1 MIGTLGTLG
10 TLGTIG
16 TLGTRSPRRLALCA
30 AFVVA
35 AACDNP
41 NTPQPPPPPPPT
53 LAITCPPSQ
62 TVEGVSGGGKDVTY
76 PTPPTTGGTT
86 PVAVACAP
94 ASGTTF
100 QIGNTTVNCTARDA
114 GTQQAT
120 CSFNVTLTPR
130 LLQVSKFMAFGD
142 SMTEGENGIRPGA
155 LRRPA
160 EILPGAPY
168 PTQLSSMLSHEYPT
182 QTFQVVN
189 KGISGRFA
197 QDGAKDLPRDLAA
210 ERPEALLLLDGYNN
224 LFQGCPAGG
233 AINSQCLNAIDVVLA
248 ALSLDI
254 INGRSS
260 GAKYVFVS
268 TLTPPGPVTGPMDRR
283 INGQAI
289 VMMNSRIAATVPGLG
304 AILVDTYPR
313 FLGHEAEYV
322 STDGLHLRPAGYEAL
337 ARSFYDSINI
347 AIPSMAAVYAPL
359 APRAPALTPSRTL
372 TGR

>member
-1 MIGTLGTLG
+1 MPQAA
-10 TLGTIG
+10 
-16 TLGTRSPRRLALCA
+16 RVALLA
-30 AFVVA
+30 AFLGA

-53 LAITCPPSQ
+53 LAITCPPGQ
-62 TVEGVSGGGKDVTY
+62 TVEGVSGSGKEVTY

-130 LLQVSKFMAFGD
+130 LLQVRKFMAFGD
-142 SMTEGENGIRPGA
+142 SLTEGEN
-155 LRRPA
+155 
-160 EILPGAPY
+160 GAPY
-168 PTQLSSMLSHEYPT
+168 PTQLASMLGQEYPT
-182 QTFQVVN
+182 QNIPVVN
-189 KGISGRFA
+189 KGVSGRFA
-197 QDGAKDLPRDLAA
+197 ETGANDLPRDLTA

-224 LFQGCPAGG
+224 LFRDCPHGGTINSSCTG
-233 AINSQCLNAIDVVLA
+233 AIEVVIS
-248 ALSLDI
+248 ALSKDI
-254 INGRSS
+254 TSARSS
-260 GAKYVFVS
+260 GVRYVFVS
-268 TLTPPGPVTGPMDRR
+268 TMTPPGPVSGPNDRR
-283 INGQAI
+283 INPNAI
-289 VMMNSRIAATVPGLG
+289 VMMNSRIAATVPGQG

-337 ARSFYDSINI
+337 ARSFYDSINT

-359 APRAPALTPSRTL
+359 ALRAPALTPSGTL

>member
-1 MIGTLGTLG
+1 MARFLGSGVFGYRQLM
-10 TLGTIG
+10 
-16 TLGTRSPRRLALCA
+16 PVAARRLALLA
-30 AFVVA
+30 AFLG

-53 LAITCPPSQ
+53 LTITCPPSQ
-62 TVEGVSGGGKDVTY
+62 TLEGVTGSGKEVTY
-76 PTPPTTGGTT
+76 PTPPTTGGTV

-94 ASGTTF
+94 ASGTAF
-100 QIGNTTVNCTARDA
+100 QIGSTTVNCTARDA

-120 CSFNVTLTPR
+120 CSFNVTLTAR
-130 LLQVSKFMAFGD
+130 LLQIGKFMAFGD
-142 SMTEGENGIRPGA
+142 SLTEGENGIRVV

-160 EILPGAPY
+160 SIIPGSPY
-168 PTQLSSMLSHEYPT
+168 PDQLSPMLSHEYPT

-189 KGISGRFA
+189 KGVSGRFA

-224 LFQGCPAGG
+224 LFGDCPAGG
-233 AINSQCLNAIDVVLA
+233 TINSKCLGAIDVVLA
-248 ALSLDI
+248 ALSLDVS
-254 INGRSS
+254 NGRSS

-289 VMMNSRIAATVPGLG
+289 VMLNDRIAATLPGQG
-304 AILVDTYPR
+304 AVLVDTYPR

-337 ARSFYDSINI
+337 ARSFFDAIN
-347 AIPSMAAVYAPL
+347 ATIPSMAAVYSPL
-359 APRAPALTPSRTL
+359 ALGSGAVVPAQRALPRR
-372 TGR
+372 

>member
-1 MIGTLGTLG
+1 M
-10 TLGTIG
+10 G

-30 AFVVA
+30 AFVLA

-41 NTPQPPPPPPPT
+41 ATPQPPPPPPAT

-62 TVEGVSGGGKDVTY
+62 TVEGVTGSGKEVTY
-76 PTPPTTGGTT
+76 PTPPTTGGTV

-94 ASGTTF
+94 ASGATF
-100 QIGNTTVNCTARDA
+100 QIGSTTVNCTARDA
-114 GTQQAT
+114 ATQQAT
-120 CSFNVTLTPR
+120 CTFNVTLTPL
-130 LLQVSKFMAFGD
+130 LLQVSKFLAFGD
-142 SMTEGENGIRPGA
+142 SMTEGENGIRVV

-160 EILPGAPY
+160 SIIPGTPY
-168 PTQLSSMLSHEYPT
+168 PTQLASMLSQEYST

-197 QDGAKDLPRDLAA
+197 QDGAKDLPKDLAA

-224 LFQGCPAGG
+224 LLQGCPEGG
-233 AINSQCLNAIDVVLA
+233 TINSQCLGAIDVVLA

-254 INGRSS
+254 SNGRSS

-289 VMMNSRIAATVPGLG
+289 VTINGRIAAMVPGQG
-304 AILVDTYPR
+304 AVLVDTYPR

-337 ARSFYDSINI
+337 ARAFFE
-347 AIPSMAAVYAPL
+347 AITTTVPSMSAEAKQKAQ
-359 APRAPALTPSRTL
+359 
-372 TGR
+372 GRRHK